1 MLDDDNRQALLLEDT
16 QRPSHVGDRGG
27 VQVRGR
33 LVGQE
38 YRRAGGERAGERDLL
53 ELPARQGRE
62 LAIHEVSDP
71 HERGRPVALFA

>member
-1 MLDDDNRQALLLEDT
+1 MLDDDDRQALLLEDA

-38 YRRAGGERAGERDLL
+38 DRRAGGERAGERDLL

-62 LAIHEVSDP
+62 LAIHEVRDP
-71 HERGRPVALFA
+71 HECGRPVALFA